1 MTQQGPQ
8 AAEPV
13 RRRSRAVGD
22 EQKEARRRQILLA
35 AKRVFADQGFEATTM
50 AAVAKAARLSY
61 GAVYWYFASKD
72 ELFHAVMALEEEAL
86 RSRIAASVSGDGEVA
101 STPSTVTASPATAST
116 ATASPAAL
124 GSTIAGAAGMADAGP
139 EVVLGRAVRAT
150 FEFFEEDRAAVKLL
164 FRDSYAMGG
173 RFESHLFSIYERF
186 IDDITAVLVVGQR
199 QGAVIAVP
207 PRVAA
212 FSVAALIGQLAHRRL
227 TTDDGLDSSVVA
239 DFVVRLVLDGLRP
252 RPPAAP
258 VARERAAARQRPR
271 PAGPPPNQR
280 ARRDRP

>member
-8 AAEPV
+8 AAEPG

-50 AAVAKAARLSY
+50 AAVAKAAHLSY
-61 GAVYWYFASKD
+61 GAVYWYFPSKD

-86 RSRIAASVSGDGEVA
+86 RSRIAASVAGDVDVA
-101 STPSTVTASPATAST
+101 APASPA

-124 GSTIAGAAGMADAGP
+124 GSTIAGAAGTADGGP

-186 IDDITAVLVVGQR
+186 IDDITAVLVAGQR

-252 RPPAAP
+252 RPPTAP
-258 VARERAAARQRPR
+258 VAQDRPAPRQRPR
-271 PAGPPPNQR
+271 TAGSPPRPR

>member
-8 AAEPV
+8 AAEPG

-50 AAVAKAARLSY
+50 AAVAKAAHLSY
-61 GAVYWYFASKD
+61 GAVYWYFPSKD

-86 RSRIAASVSGDGEVA
+86 RSRIAASVSGDVDVA
-101 STPSTVTASPATAST
+101 
-116 ATASPAAL
+116 ATASPPAL
-124 GSTIAGAAGMADAGP
+124 GSTIAGAAGMADGGP

-186 IDDITAVLVVGQR
+186 IDDITAVLVAGQR

-258 VARERAAARQRPR
+258 VARDRPAPRQRPR
-271 PAGPPPNQR
+271 TAAPPPKPR
-280 ARRDRP
+280 VRRDRP